1 MRASGQARASNG
13 GKVRF
18 TANTDLGLNPNSGIN
33 NVNHLS
39 ISYTGPGSI
48 TSIVFNPEGDAAHG
62 GNTTGGNNGLDL
74 TNTYFSNVY
83 PGLVFAP
90 NTKAFT
96 VGDLSDVSSGD
107 VTATFSNQ
115 APAPSASGQ
124 FWTMTLT
131 FPSGVLSG
139 GKALRFTVGRGTQH
153 SSTVTNGIGPTGG
166 TTSIHSHKPIFSGT
180 QCFYRMAR
188 SLLAG

>member
-1 MRASGQARASNG
+1 
-13 GKVRF
+13 
-18 TANTDLGLNPNSGIN
+18 
-33 NVNHLS
+33 
-39 ISYTGPGSI
+39 
-48 TSIVFNPEGDAAHG
+48 
-62 GNTTGGNNGLDL
+62 
-74 TNTYFSNVY
+74 
-83 PGLVFAP
+83 
-90 NTKAFT
+90 
-96 VGDLSDVSSGD
+96 
-107 VTATFSNQ
+107 
-115 APAPSASGQ
+115 
-124 FWTMTLT
+124 MTLT